1 MNTSMSRNLA
11 RFVAAP
17 VAAAGI
23 LGGVALGLS
32 GIANAAEPPACSYTG
47 GATQCQTPG
56 NVQINTQTGDAAQ
69 FAAEQQ
75 TPFYGYGYGGLLFH
89 HRGGRH

>member
-1 MNTSMSRNLA
+1 MNTIMSRKFA

-23 LGGVALGLS
+23 MGGVALGLS
-32 GIANAAEPPACSYTG
+32 GIANAELPACSFTG

-75 TPFYGYGYGGLLFH
+75 IPGYGYGGLLFH
-89 HRGGRH
+89 DHGDRH